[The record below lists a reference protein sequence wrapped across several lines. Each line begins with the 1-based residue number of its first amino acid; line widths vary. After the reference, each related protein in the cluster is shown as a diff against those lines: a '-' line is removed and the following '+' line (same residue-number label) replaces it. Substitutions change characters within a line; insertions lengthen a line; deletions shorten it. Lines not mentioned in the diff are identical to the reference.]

1 MQCSSIYHDDKII
14 ICVGGITGKSECF
27 YYEYALN
34 NSLSNK
40 NNKLKNL
47 QILKKVSLAICDGRK
62 LLVICNNLFILCVS
76 GKHKTNKYNFYTIGN
91 L

>member
-14 ICVGGITGKSECF
+14 ICITGKSECF

-76 GKHKTNKYNFYTIGN
+76 GKYKTNKYNFYTIRN